1 MREFFNRIKYKIFI
15 QGLICSIL
23 SLFCSSPGFAK
34 TTEGFDIFEMK
45 AYTKSI
51 QVDSSNIFLAK
62 KKDKTGKRQNEI
74 KQGVGTGKGQGLEHR
89 HQQEENKKGDDSVEL
104 HDGDKKKKKNKK
116 GEDSV
121 DGDKDKTEKKQKKKG
136 KKD

>member
-1 MREFFNRIKYKIFI
+1 MKKIIFI

-23 SLFCSSPGFAK
+23 FLFCSSPGFAK
-34 TTEGFDIFEMK
+34 TTEGFNIFEMK
-45 AYTKSI
+45 AYTKSV

-62 KKDKTGKRQNEI
+62 KKDKTGNRQNEI
-74 KQGVGTGKGQGLEHR
+74 KQGVGTEEGQGLEHR
-89 HQQEENKKGDDSVEL
+89 HQQEEKKNGGESVEF

-116 GEDSV
+116 GEDFV
-121 DGDKDKTEKKQKKKG
+121 GVDDGDKDKKEKKQKKKE